1 MSFTEAMFEHG
12 RNLVAE
18 HIAHTKNKFCFEE
31 KYYNQINLNFC
42 GRSELNTREEYP
54 VFLFSSFLW
63 VIYKIYDILM
73 LARPFIDVYTAV

>member
-1 MSFTEAMFEHG
+1 MSTTCIVMSFTEAMFEHG

-54 VFLFSSFLW
+54 VFLFSSFLLG
-63 VIYKIYDILM
+63 DI
-73 LARPFIDVYTAV
+73 